1 MSIKK
6 YLFFLAVF
14 TIIAWILWAMVIT
27 YIDPS
32 TSSSLARSLFYITF
46 FFSLL
51 GTFTIIGYLLRV
63 MAAHQEPTK
72 FRINISL
79 RQGTLFA
86 LLINISL
93 ALKAADKLSW
103 VTILIAL
110 VILSLIEFLFLSIS
124 TKKING

>member
-6 YLFFLAVF
+6 YLFFLALF
-14 TIIAWILWAMVIT
+14 TIIAWGLWVMVIT

-32 TSSSLARSLFYITF
+32 TSSVLTRGLFYITF

-51 GTFTIIGYLLRV
+51 GSFTIIGYAIRV
-63 MAAHQEPTK
+63 MAAHQEMTK
-72 FRINISL
+72 FRLNIAL
-79 RQGTLFA
+79 RQGVLFA

-93 ALKAADKLSW
+93 YLKSYDKLSW
-103 VTILIAL
+103 LTIIITL